1 MQRFT
6 VYRRNISKSYH
17 YDANPD
23 SEAQFE
29 GVIWTDG
36 TVSLRWLT
44 ATNSW
49 STWDNIVDMLNVHG
63 HLEYGTEIVWHDGEA
78 PFFFGNRKLEN
89 LRRNNASS
97 NYQRSMGRTQTTH

>member
-6 VYRRNISKSYH
+6 VYRRNMSVRDTHDH
-17 YDANPD
+17 YQKNPD
-23 SEAQFE
+23 HEPQFE
-29 GVIWTDG
+29 GIIWSDG

-49 STWDNIVDMLNVHG
+49 STWNSIMDMLNVHG

-78 PFFFGNRKLEN
+78 PFFWQQKVREYEEK
-89 LRRNNASS
+89 
-97 NYQRSMGRTQTTH
+97 QCQQI